1 MQVRRKVFSVLF
13 MRRDGQ
19 LLWPGLYMFEWIL
32 SFQGKRL
39 FSSPISRLHNP
50 HRNQAAI
57 VTAIVVPMTVL
68 VSRFRYVAQVIASVL
83 LAEMLNFHLRTP
95 KC

>member
-1 MQVRRKVFSVLF
+1 
-13 MRRDGQ
+13 
-19 LLWPGLYMFEWIL
+19 MFEWIL
-32 SFQGKRL
+32 SLQGKRL

-68 VSRFRYVAQVIASVL
+68 VSSSRYVAQVIASVL